1 MAAFAAMCDGEAPVF
16 VFGGTNAR
24 YRSGLEELSKDGFK
38 SPESK
43 SKSNFKSPESK
54 SKSNEASSVRTVGVP
69 GLLQL
74 HLQPLHPD
82 LETIHRLYRSL
93 SRGWVVEADEPKALA
108 LVGRPVD
115 KHL

>member
-1 MAAFAAMCDGEAPVF
+1 M
-16 VFGGTNAR
+16 FGGTNAR

-93 SRGWVVEADEPKALA
+93 KMLEMLKLFYVEIEIVEKVETVFCGDGIMKI
-108 LVGRPVD
+108 V
-115 KHL
+115 

>member
-1 MAAFAAMCDGEAPVF
+1 M
-16 VFGGTNAR
+16 FGGTNAR

-43 SKSNFKSPESK
+43 SKSNESPESK
-54 SKSNEASSVRTVGVP
+54 SKSNEASSVRTVGIP

-93 SRGWVVEADEPKALA
+93 KMLNMLKLFYVEIENVETVLCGDGKC
-108 LVGRPVD
+108 
-115 KHL
+115 